1 MKSPLKNTA
10 GMTRKER
17 TRRIV
22 TIASILFL
30 LALFTLIG
38 IYVGLPLV
46 RQFRE
51 SPESFRAY
59 VESHGALGK
68 LLMIGITVL
77 QVLIALLPGEPFELA
92 AGFVFGWLQGGILCM
107 IGCVIASSTVF
118 MLVRTFGKKVV
129 ELFFQEDK
137 IRQYA
142 FLQNEK
148 RLNILVFILFLIP
161 GTPKDLLTYV
171 VPLTPMKLS
180 TFLWLTSL
188 ARIPSLFSSTVTGS
202 LAQNENYVA
211 AIITYAITFLV
222 SGLLIL
228 WYRKTGLSQKTN
240 EAQKQ

>member
-1 MKSPLKNTA
+1 MKSPLKNAA

-17 TRRIV
+17 PRRIV
-22 TIASILFL
+22 TVASILFL

-77 QVLIALLPGEPFELA
+77 QVVIALLPGEPFELA

-161 GTPKDLLTYV
+161 GTPKDMLTYV

-222 SGLLIL
+222 SGLMIW
-228 WYRKTGLSQKTN
+228 WYRRSEKKQKN
-240 EAQKQ
+240 EDMAA